1 LKQVAL
7 IGTGLIGASIG
18 LGLSEHGLVV
28 TGWDPSKDALNVA
41 RERGAINRM
50 AISLKA
56 AVEGADL
63 VVLAAPPASVIELLG
78 RIETDALVFDVAA
91 VKASVAQAA
100 AHLSRFVGTHPM
112 AGREHA
118 GPSHASV
125 GLFRGAAWVV
135 VPGDAAEEDVLVVEE
150 IIGWFG
156 AIATRLT
163 AKEHD
168 DAVAAVSHLP
178 QVIAASMVEHAANHG
193 DRLRL
198 AAGSFRDLTR
208 VALSDPELWVDILT
222 HNSESV
228 AAQLEELARALTV
241 TARSIEQGDD
251 DAIRDLLGDAQAKRR
266 LMAPPVVAVRVL
278 LADEPGE
285 LGRVGA
291 ALVES
296 AVDVRDLQLRH
307 ARHGGGGVLTL
318 SVRPGEAE
326 LLRSSLSEQGFEF
339 S

>member
-1 LKQVAL
+1 MKHVTI

-28 TGWDPSKDALNVA
+28 TGWDPSRDALEVA
-41 RERGAINRM
+41 RERGAINRK
-50 AISLKA
+50 AVSLAA

-63 VVLAAPPASVIELLG
+63 VVLAAPPASVIATLAE
-78 RIETDALVFDVAA
+78 IETDALVFDVAA
-91 VKASVAQAA
+91 VKVVVEEAA
-100 AHLSRFVGTHPM
+100 THLPRFVGTHPM

-118 GPSHASV
+118 GPMHASL
-125 GLFRGAAWVV
+125 GLFRGAAWIV
-135 VPGDAAEEDVLVVEE
+135 VPGRASDEDVAVVEE

-156 AIATRLT
+156 GIPTRLS
-163 AKEHD
+163 ASEHD

-178 QVIAASMVEHAANHG
+178 QVIAASMVEHAANNG
-193 DRLRL
+193 DRLKL

-208 VALSDPELWVDILT
+208 VALSEPELWVEILT
-222 HNSESV
+222 HNQRSV
-228 AAQLEELARALTV
+228 AGQLRELADSLTA
-241 TARSIEQGDD
+241 TAGVIEAGDGD
-251 DAIRDLLGDAQAKRR
+251 SVRVLLSDARAKRQ

-285 LGRVGA
+285 LGRVGT
-291 ALVES
+291 ALAES

-326 LLRSSLSEQGFEF
+326 LLRSALTGQGFEF

>member
-1 LKQVAL
+1 MKRVAL

-18 LGLSEHGLVV
+18 LGLSDHGLVV
-28 TGWDPSKDALNVA
+28 TGWDPSKDALDVA
-41 RERGAINRM
+41 RERGAINRTAVSM
-50 AISLKA
+50 QAAI
-56 AVEGADL
+56 EDADL

-91 VKASVAQAA
+91 VKVTVAKAAS
-100 AHLSRFVGTHPM
+100 HLPRFVGTHPM

-118 GPSHASV
+118 GPSHASI
-125 GLFRGAAWVV
+125 GLFRGAAWIV
-135 VPGDAAEEDVLVVEE
+135 VPGEAAEEDVRAVEE
-150 IIGWFG
+150 IIGWLG

-163 AKEHD
+163 AREHD

-178 QVIAASMVEHAANHG
+178 QVIAALMVEHAANHG

-208 VALSDPELWVDILT
+208 VALSDPGLWVDILT

-228 AAQLEELARALTV
+228 VSQLEELAGALTR
-241 TARSIEQGDD
+241 TARLVERDD
-251 DAIRDLLGDAQAKRR
+251 DEAIRDLLGDAQAKRR

-291 ALVES
+291 ALAES

-318 SVRPGEAE
+318 SVRPGESE

>member
-1 LKQVAL
+1 MPLCSMLQPSRL
-7 IGTGLIGASIG
+7 RLRRQPFIY
-18 LGLSEHGLVV
+18 LGLSVRTPWREENTPGHRTLQLASSVALHGS
-28 TGWDPSKDALNVA
+28 WS
-41 RERGAINRM
+41 
-50 AISLKA
+50 
-56 AVEGADL
+56 
-63 VVLAAPPASVIELLG
+63 LG
-78 RIETDALVFDVAA
+78 RLLKRTYARLRRSLVG
-91 VKASVAQAA
+91 SVR
-100 AHLSRFVGTHPM
+100 LP
-112 AGREHA
+112 
-118 GPSHASV
+118 P
-125 GLFRGAAWVV
+125 GLL
-135 VPGDAAEEDVLVVEE
+135 PG
-150 IIGWFG
+150 
-156 AIATRLT
+156 
-163 AKEHD
+163 EHD

-178 QVIAASMVEHAANHG
+178 QVIAALMVEHAANHG

-208 VALSDPELWVDILT
+208 VALSDPGLWVDILT

-228 AAQLEELARALTV
+228 VSQLEELAGALTR
-241 TARSIEQGDD
+241 TARLVERGDD
-251 DAIRDLLGDAQAKRR
+251 EAIRDLLGDAQAKRR

-291 ALVES
+291 ALAES

-318 SVRPGEAE
+318 SVRPGESE

>member
-1 LKQVAL
+1 MKHVAL

-28 TGWDPSKDALNVA
+28 TGWDPSNDALDVA
-41 RERGAINRM
+41 RERGAINRK
-50 AISLKA
+50 AISIQA
-56 AVEGADL
+56 AIEDADL

-91 VKASVAQAA
+91 VKATVVKAA
-100 AHLSRFVGTHPM
+100 SHLPRFVGTHPM

-118 GPSHASV
+118 GPSHASI
-125 GLFRGAAWVV
+125 GLFRGAAWIV
-135 VPGDAAEEDVLVVEE
+135 VPGEAAEGDVRAVEE
-150 IIGWFG
+150 IIGWLG
-156 AIATRLT
+156 AIATRMT

-168 DAVAAVSHLP
+168 EAVAAISHLP
-178 QVIAASMVEHAANHG
+178 QLIAASMVEHAANHG
-193 DRLRL
+193 DQLRL

-222 HNSESV
+222 HNSEAV
-228 AAQLEELARALTV
+228 TTQLNELAGAIMAIATLV
-241 TARSIEQGDD
+241 EQDD
-251 DAIRDLLGDAQAKRR
+251 NDAIRDLLGDAQAKRR
-266 LMAPPVVAVRVL
+266 LMAPPVVAVRVV

-291 ALVES
+291 ALAES
-296 AVDVRDLQLRH
+296 TVDVRDLQLRH

-326 LLRSSLSEQGFEF
+326 LLRSSLTKQGFEF